1 MEDKIEL
8 NKPRRMK
15 AYITLLSNEKY
26 FDGVV
31 ILYRTLLKLQ
41 SQYPLYCMLS
51 ITIDNDVESRLEKIG
66 VKCIRLSRK
75 TIGADINAESGSLT
89 FSHWAQTFDK
99 LQVWGLTQFEKLVF
113 VDSDMLIRSNIDS
126 LFERPP
132 FTAVCAGCSYPTNTD
147 WFGLNS
153 GLLVLE
159 PNKKI
164 EEDLYALAPKVVEE
178 FLAKGMSVG
187 DQDVINRYMSD
198 WHLHKEL
205 HLDEGYNLFA
215 DYLSY
220 YIKYNGY
227 SWSGEK
233 GSPVYIVHFIGCQK
247 PWMKKQLRN
256 WAWFFRECIRNPYY
270 FLAYI
275 KYISYLRR

>member
-1 MEDKIEL
+1 
-8 NKPRRMK
+8 MK
-15 AYITLLSNEKY
+15 AFITLLSNEKY

-31 ILYRTLLKLQ
+31 ILYRTLLELR
-41 SQYPLYCMLS
+41 SRYPLYCMLS
-51 ITIDNDVESRLEKIG
+51 TMVDKVVERRLENIG
-66 VKCIRLSRK
+66 VKCIRLSRR
-75 TIGADINAESGSLT
+75 TIDTDINAESNNLT
-89 FSHWAQTFDK
+89 FSHWSQTFDK

-132 FTAVCAGCSYPTNTD
+132 FTAVCAGCSYPTNAD
-147 WFGLNS
+147 WYGLNS

-164 EEDLYALAPKVVEE
+164 EDDLYALAPKVVEE

-198 WHLHKEL
+198 WHLQKEL

-227 SWSGEK
+227 SWSGK
-233 GSPVYIVHFIGCQK
+233 QGSPVSVVHFIGRQK
-247 PWMKKQLRN
+247 PWMKKRLRN
-256 WAWFFRECIRNPYY
+256 WIWFFRECIRNPYY
-270 FLAYI
+270 LLAYR
-275 KYISYLRR
+275 KYVSYLRH